1 MRTISPIFVA
11 FSEKLNFKNEKKKI
25 QCLSPTLFAKNE
37 DIDWSQAMNYVKA
50 AEQQFPIAQKDLTE
64 IMSKPGVKP
73 TYNFASIVNHSPTL
87 QRYVNYKSLN
97 SNGTFY
103 IHYHKLIFLPRKFGS
118 QTFFDQ

>member
-1 MRTISPIFVA
+1 
-11 FSEKLNFKNEKKKI
+11 
-25 QCLSPTLFAKNE
+25 
-37 DIDWSQAMNYVKA
+37 MNYVKA

>member
-1 MRTISPIFVA
+1 MQ
-11 FSEKLNFKNEKKKI
+11 I
-25 QCLSPTLFAKNE
+25 QYSSPTLFAKNE

-87 QRYVNYKSLN
+87 QRYMDYKSLN
-97 SNGTFY
+97 SNGTFL
-103 IHYHKLIFLPRKFGS
+103 IMIASEMSNVFRKLKAKILGIKIVYFKRKVCF
-118 QTFFDQ
+118 

>member
-1 MRTISPIFVA
+1 
-11 FSEKLNFKNEKKKI
+11 
-25 QCLSPTLFAKNE
+25 
-37 DIDWSQAMNYVKA
+37 MNYVKA

-97 SNGTFY
+97 SNGKFY
-103 IHYHKLIFLPRKFGS
+103 IHYHKLIFLPRKCGS
-118 QTFFDQ
+118 QSFFD